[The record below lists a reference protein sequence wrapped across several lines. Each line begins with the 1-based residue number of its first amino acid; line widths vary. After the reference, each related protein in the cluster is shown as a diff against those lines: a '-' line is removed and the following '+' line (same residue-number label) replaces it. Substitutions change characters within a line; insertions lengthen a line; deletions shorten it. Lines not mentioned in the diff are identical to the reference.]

1 LTDPAVGAPATAR
14 VDAHHHVW
22 DLAVRDQ
29 PWTAGLAPLRRSFS
43 VADLRPAALRGNV
56 TSTILVQTVTVP
68 QETPEMLALAATEP
82 LVAGVVGWAA
92 LGSPA
97 IADTLAR
104 LRELPGGH
112 ALVGIRHQVQEE
124 PDPGWLGRPS
134 VRRGLAAVGAAGLAY
149 DLLVTAGQLP
159 AAAAAARA
167 LPEVRF
173 VLDHAGNPPAGQDA
187 AAAWRRDVLELSRA
201 QNVTVKLSGLVT
213 RTYPDRVP
221 PRLLRSWAQ
230 ELLDSFGP
238 DRMMFGSDWP
248 VCTLT
253 SSYDEVLAAARDAVA
268 GLSAA
273 EQQSVFAGT
282 ATRFYQLPRRRT
294 RRLPIGDLP
303 HEGIAA
309 GVAGGEGVVRPE
321 RD

>member
-1 LTDPAVGAPATAR
+1 LTEPAADPSPTAS

-43 VADLRPAALRGNV
+43 VADLRPAARRGNV
-56 TSTILVQTVTVP
+56 TATVLVQTVTVP
-68 QETPEMLALAATEP
+68 QETPEMLALAAAEP
-82 LVAGVVGWAA
+82 LIAGVVGWAA
-92 LGSPA
+92 LDSPA
-97 IADTLAR
+97 IGDTLAE
-104 LRELPGGH
+104 LREQPGGH
-112 ALVGIRHQVQEE
+112 ALVGLRHQVQEE
-124 PDPGWLGRPS
+124 PDLRWLGRPA
-134 VRRGLAAVGAAGLAY
+134 VRRGLAAVGAAGLAS

-159 AAAAAARA
+159 AAVATVRA

-173 VLDHAGNPPAGQDA
+173 VLDHAGNPPADEAA

-201 QNVTVKLSGLVT
+201 GNVSVKLSGLVT
-213 RTYPDRVP
+213 RGYPDRVA

-230 ELLDSFGP
+230 TLLDGFGP

-273 EQQSVFAGT
+273 EQRSVFAGT
-282 ATRFYQLPRRRT
+282 ATRFYQLPSGTVPGTDTNGQAT
-294 RRLPIGDLP
+294 REGGDP
-303 HEGIAA
+303 W
-309 GVAGGEGVVRPE
+309 RN
-321 RD
+321 